1 MEQYNKIK
9 ACFDENECKLI
20 TTFEEFEEL
29 RKGVCKQSYQFVRV
43 RFTGVCSHES
53 SAVFTNFYLRKTG
66 KKCKDC
72 TAKNSIKLIKQSSQ
86 SNIIESDGIAIIE
99 EYLSPLYEII
109 RTKEGCLADLAIR
122 KKTELSNQWIPVQ
135 VKTTLKLSHG
145 MYSFT
150 LHNDYTNML
159 VICVCISEKKIW
171 ILPYNHLDI
180 KYKINISLAS
190 KYNKYLAKSPAII
203 DTYLNEIV
211 YKDIDSIL
219 VPITVLQQ
227 REQEYVKKREQA
239 IPFLQYDYPTI
250 QSTCVDVL
258 VNGKKVQEKVLGYT
272 LLKDALHCGFSVNN
286 GLINKKRTYRCYK
299 LGENDYYWLHSSI
312 DDRFWIIPEQILHEK
327 GYISNKDESTPKRVL
342 WFKSENTNTKKKN
355 WLDAYQYNYS
365 TIDKDVIIQVFS

>member
-1 MEQYNKIK
+1 MEQYTKVK

-29 RKGVCKQSYQFVRV
+29 RKGVCKQYYQYVRV
-43 RFTGVCSHES
+43 RFTGSCSHES
-53 SAVFTNFYLRKTG
+53 SVVFTNFYLRKTG

-72 TAKNSIKLIKQSSQ
+72 VKKNSIKLIKQASQ

-99 EYLSPLYEII
+99 EYLSHLYEII

-135 VKTTLKLSHG
+135 VKATLQLSHG

-150 LHNDYTNML
+150 LNHNDYTNML

-180 KYKINISLAS
+180 KYKINISVAS
-190 KYNKYLAKSPAII
+190 KYNKYLAKSPTII
-203 DTYLNEIV
+203 DTYLSEII

-219 VPITVLQQ
+219 VPITALQQ

-239 IPFLQYDYPTI
+239 IPFLQYDYPAI

-258 VNGKKVQEKVLGYT
+258 VNGKRVQEKVLGYT
-272 LLKDALHCGFSVNN
+272 VSKNALHCGFTVNN
-286 GLINKKRTYRCYK
+286 GLIDKKRTYRCYK

-327 GYISNKDESTPKRVL
+327 GYISNKDESKPKRVL
-342 WFKSENTNTKKKN
+342 WFKAEDNKKKN
-355 WLDAYQYNYS
+355 WLDVYQYNYT
-365 TIDKDVIIQVFS
+365 TIEKDIIMKVFG